1 MTQMKLRTSPLTD
14 SVKATPESSAIVIG
28 LGNGSATR
36 GLGRGRW
43 RRLFTIRLPGEP
55 MVEVPGTVFH
65 ASTPTAAAEF
75 IGMVWPD
82 HHEMVHLECDQ
93 FFDRHPIACDENVR
107 TAFLKEFYRQLGD
120 KPLEF
125 GDDILDGM
133 QGAYHL
139 AKNAKHLLTGPSLN
153 QMGCGNVPAIA
164 IAAGPSLKRHLP
176 ALRELQSKALLIC
189 CDSLLDGLLAEGI
202 TPHLCTP
209 VERIRQIADAFSG
222 TDYKVPFAGKGVAH
236 PDVVSKFSN
245 HWFVPCTDILY
256 GWAGAVPEEMA
267 SHGQST
273 GTMTVSVATSLTTG
287 PVYLVGHDLSMGQS
301 SSHVDFA
308 KAVAVHNQ
316 ECFPTPGY
324 AGTVMT
330 DWWWDMFRR
339 HIEWRAKVHG
349 NVVNVNEL
357 DQVGAVICH
366 TKAGRLPSAQGL
378 LDFRMPT
385 APAPN
390 LARLA
395 AFQARCRTLPKEAH
409 GALVKLSSRQLTSD
423 DTALQSLF
431 PSDNW
436 RMFAYV
442 MRSLYAQFSMEAK
455 AGRPK
460 QKVVEGCRDAVAN
473 TLRNLM
479 PMLEEMASCV

>member
-1 MTQMKLRTSPLTD
+1 MTQIKLRTSPATD
-14 SVKATPESSAIVIG
+14 SVKASPDSSAIVIG
-28 LGNGSATR
+28 IGDGKATR
-36 GLGRGRW
+36 MLGRGRW
-43 RRLFTIRLPGEP
+43 RRLFTIRLPGEA
-55 MVEVPGTVFH
+55 MVEVPGIVFH

-75 IGMVWPD
+75 IGMAYGD

-93 FFDRHPIACDENVR
+93 FFDRHPLGIPEQVR
-107 TAFLKEFYRQLGD
+107 QSFLVTLYKQLGD

-125 GDDILDGM
+125 GDDIMDGM

-139 AKNAKHLLTGPSLN
+139 AKNAKYLLTGPSLN

-164 IAAGPSLKRHLP
+164 IAAGPSLKAHIP

-209 VERIRQIADAFSG
+209 VERTQQISDAFASR
-222 TDYKVPFAGKGVAH
+222 DYRVPFAGKGVVH
-236 PDVVSKFSN
+236 QDVVEKFAN

-256 GWAGAVPEEMA
+256 GWAGAKAEEMA

-273 GTMTVSVATSLTTG
+273 GTMTVSVATSLTNG
-287 PVYLVGHDLSMGQS
+287 PVYLVGHDLSMGAAA
-301 SSHVDFA
+301 SHVDFA

-316 ECFPTPGY
+316 QCFPTDGY
-324 AGTVMT
+324 SGTVMT

-339 HIEWRAKVHG
+339 HIEWRCKVHG
-349 NVVNVNEL
+349 NCINVNEL
-357 DQVGAVICH
+357 DGIGARIH
-366 TKAGRLPSAQGL
+366 HSKPGRLPDASAL
-378 LDFRMPT
+378 MDFRMPPT
-385 APAPN
+385 PPPN
-390 LARLA
+390 EARLE
-395 AFQARCRTLPKEAH
+395 AFRRRCQTLPADAKR
-409 GALVKLSSRQLTSD
+409 ALVKLSSRQLTSD
-423 DTALQSLF
+423 DTALQNLF
-431 PSDNW
+431 PNENW

-460 QKVVEGCRDAVAN
+460 PKVVEGCREAVSN
-473 TLRNLM
+473 TLRGLM
-479 PMLEEMASCV
+479 PMLEDMACT